1 MILEKLFLMWFLL
14 PHIMRKNS
22 YFCVKPIIHDI
33 ILAQQGKQNESKSSY
48 ARTRKPCESSF
59 ARYKRLII
67 GLGIWRVCIRATCVQ
82 NRLAYV
88 SRDEPKTANCNL
100 FIDNRK
106 RYYYIKYRYNGTN
119 SVWSFYLPFVN
130 SWVAKTFDI
139 LRQKVSGASC
149 YVNVCGTLV
158 FVKVW
163 KACSKSWLV

>member
-1 MILEKLFLMWFLL
+1 
-14 PHIMRKNS
+14 MRKINNPW
-22 YFCVKPIIHDI
+22 YNIVTARETKRKARAHPLELGN
-33 ILAQQGKQNESKSSY
+33 LARAHPLSTKGY
-48 ARTRKPCESSF
+48 
-59 ARYKRLII
+59 II
-67 GLGIWRVCIRATCVQ
+67 GLGIWRVCIRVTCVQ

-106 RYYYIKYRYNGTN
+106 RNYYIKYRYNGTN

-163 KACSKSWLV
+163 KTCSKSWLV